1 MKKGEHLWEIQSL
14 FILYLFLKIKVSI
27 HFNIFTSY
35 PGQGIEL
42 SIGLT
47 QWCTF
52 NSDWVFPVLKSA
64 SLKEDE
70 VTCP

>member
-1 MKKGEHLWEIQSL
+1 MKNSL
-14 FILYLFLKIKVSI
+14 TIYSLFLKIKISI

-52 NSDWVFPVLKSA
+52 NSDSEFFQF
-64 SLKEDE
+64 
-70 VTCP
+70 